1 MRLEEVLKGLEYEG
15 VIEDREVTFITTDSR
30 KVKRNSVFVCLKGNK
45 FDGHSAAAAAME
57 KGASAVVTERRLG
70 LDNEVTVASTRKA
83 MAVLCANYFGNP
95 EKELKL
101 VAVTGTNGKT
111 TTSSVIK
118 QCLENMGIR
127 SGLIGSIHSEIGDVE
142 VPAKFT
148 TPEPWELYAL
158 MRSMVNSGCRYLI
171 MEASSQALAQDR
183 LYGLHFECG
192 IFSNLTEDHLDYHKT
207 MENYYQAKKLL
218 FLNSDTSIINIDD
231 SYGVRLTR
239 ELMPDHNVIPYSAK
253 YDIEFMAQNVQFRS
267 SGITFSIKRGGREHV
282 FRYNVPG
289 KFSVYNALAV
299 TVTMHALGFDLD
311 TISGALAKVT
321 GVRGR
326 CEVIYSSDRTV
337 ICDFAHTP
345 DALVQIL
352 SSIKPFAEGRLITLF
367 GCAGDRDAMK
377 RPAMA
382 EAVCRYADMA
392 ILTADNPRTEN
403 PSDIINEIVDIFERS
418 DRPYMVI
425 PDRYYAVI
433 QALDQMKPGD
443 VLLLC
448 GKGHEDYQVLDGYTI
463 YLDEHSIVRKY
474 FKNKEA

>member
-1 MRLEEVLKGLEYEG
+1 MRLTDVLKGLEYSG
-15 VIEDREVTFITTDSR
+15 NIEDREVTFVTADSR
-30 KVKRNSVFVCLKGNK
+30 KVKKGSVFVCLKGNK
-45 FDGHSAAAAAME
+45 FDGHTAAEQAIKDGAA
-57 KGASAVVTERRLG
+57 AVVTERRLG
-70 LDNEVTVASTRKA
+70 LPNEAKVPSTRKA

-95 EKELKL
+95 QNELKL
-101 VAVTGTNGKT
+101 IAVTGTNGKT

-118 QCLENMGIR
+118 QCLTNMGIR
-127 SGLIGSIHSEIGDVE
+127 AGLIGSIHSEIGDVE

-158 MRSMVNSGCRYLI
+158 MRSMVNAGCKYLI

-183 LYGLHFECG
+183 LYGLHFDCG

-218 FLNSDTSIINIDD
+218 FLNSDTSVINIDD
-231 SYGVRLTR
+231 SYGVRLIR
-239 ELMPDHNVIPYSAK
+239 ELMPDRNVIPYSAK
-253 YDIEFMAQNVQFRS
+253 YDIEFMARNVQFRS
-267 SGITFSIKRGGREHV
+267 SGISFTITRGSRDY
-282 FRYNVPG
+282 RINYNVPG

-299 TVTMHALGFDLD
+299 VVTMTAMGFEMEA
-311 TISGALAKVT
+311 ICEALAKVT

-326 CEVIYSSDRTV
+326 CEVVYSSDRTV
-337 ICDFAHTP
+337 ICDFAHTG

-352 SSIKPFAEGRLITLF
+352 SSIKPFVEGRLIALF

-418 DRPYMVI
+418 ARPYMVI
-425 PDRYYAVI
+425 PDRYYAVL
-433 QALDQMKPGD
+433 QALDQMRPGD

-463 YLDEHSIVRKY
+463 YLDEHSIVRNY
-474 FKNKEA
+474 FKDKEA